1 MNRSFVVGLA
11 RAFGGA
17 LVFTLP
23 ILMTMEMWSLGSYM
37 EPWRLIT
44 FVLVMI
50 PLLVGL
56 AHFAG
61 FEETFSIQ
69 HAAVDAFVAIA
80 VGAVTSGLIL
90 LLLGIL
96 DQNVSAREAMGQITL
111 QAIPGSI
118 GALLAQSQ
126 LDKDADAKSEPEPG
140 YGEELFLMTVGALFL
155 AFNLAPTEEM
165 ILIAYKMT
173 SWHAIALLFVS
184 LIVMHAFVYSL
195 DFEGE
200 TSLPEGIPWWSAF
213 LRFTVAGYAV
223 ALLTSVYMLWTFGRL
238 DGLSLELMVVATVVL
253 SFPAAVGA
261 AAARLIL

>member
-1 MNRSFVVGLA
+1 M
-11 RAFGGA
+11 
-17 LVFTLP
+17 FTLP
-23 ILMTMEMWSLGSYM
+23 ILMTMEMWSLGGYM
-37 EPWRLIT
+37 DPWRMIV
-44 FVLVMI
+44 FVLLTI
-50 PLLVGL
+50 PMLIGL

-61 FEETFSIQ
+61 FEETFSFQ
-69 HAAVDAFVAIA
+69 HAAVDAFVALA
-80 VGAVTSGLIL
+80 VGFFTAATIL
-90 LLLGIL
+90 FLLSIL
-96 DQNVSAREAMGQITL
+96 DGNVSGREAIGQITL

-126 LDKDADAKSEPEPG
+126 LDKDADRENEPKPG
-140 YGEELFLMTVGALFL
+140 YGEEIFLMAVGALFL

-173 SWHAIALLFVS
+173 SWYTIALVIVS

-200 TSLPEGIPWWSAF
+200 TSLPQGVPWWSAF
-213 LRFTVAGYAV
+213 LRFTVVGYAV
-223 ALLTSVYMLWTFGRL
+223 AMLMSGYMLWTFGRL
-238 DGLSLELMVVATVVL
+238 DGLSLDIVIVATVVL

>member
-1 MNRSFVVGLA
+1 MNRTFAIGLA

-23 ILMTMEMWSLGSYM
+23 ILMTLEMWSLGAYIA
-37 EPWRLIT
+37 PWRLVA
-44 FVLVMI
+44 FVLATI
-50 PLLVGL
+50 PMLVAL

-61 FEETFSIQ
+61 FEKTFSIR

-80 VGAVTSGLIL
+80 VGAITAAIVL
-90 LLLGIL
+90 LLLGII
-96 DQNVSAREAMGQITL
+96 DTDASSREVVGQLTL

-140 YGEELFLMTVGALFL
+140 YGEEIFLMAIGALFL

-165 ILIAYKMT
+165 ILISFKMT
-173 SWHAIALLFVS
+173 PWHAIALVIIS

-200 TSLPEGIPWWSAF
+200 TSLPEGIPGWSAF
-213 LRFTVAGYAV
+213 LRFTIVGYAV
-223 ALLTSVYMLWTFGRL
+223 ALLISGYMLWTFGRL
-238 DGLSLELMVVATVVL
+238 DGLSIDLMIVATVVL